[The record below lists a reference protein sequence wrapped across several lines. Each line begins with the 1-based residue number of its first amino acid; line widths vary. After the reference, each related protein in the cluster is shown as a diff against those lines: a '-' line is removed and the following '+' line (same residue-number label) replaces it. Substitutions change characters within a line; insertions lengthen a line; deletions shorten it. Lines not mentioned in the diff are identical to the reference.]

1 MATQTGDSLDKLR
14 KQNLIPIVLSLRG
27 CLYDNWKPS
36 FLPLLIFAWRN
47 SLLTR
52 LTALVKQCGVN
63 AQYSRR
69 ECLDIVGIPR
79 EVSGEILEKKVL
91 KKLGKLFGKLGCNIS
106 PNRTE
111 ACHRVGRR
119 TDTVIVT
126 FSKRKDCQYVWS
138 VKKDLKNFT
147 MEDLEL
153 PGNNKLFINRSFCPY
168 YKMQWS
174 KSKKLHSLSKIHSFF
189 LFLVTRSRSGSMK
202 IVRRCR

>member
-1 MATQTGDSLDKLR
+1 MPNIQDE
-14 KQNLIPIVLSLRG
+14 NVLIS
-27 CLYDNWKPS
+27 WE
-36 FLPLLIFAWRN
+36 FLAKF
-47 SLLTR
+47 
-52 LTALVKQCGVN
+52 
-63 AQYSRR
+63 
-69 ECLDIVGIPR
+69 
-79 EVSGEILEKKVL
+79 LEKFWRKKFQ

-126 FSKRKDCQYVWS
+126 FSKRKDCPYVWS